1 MRKMNRRPFA
11 GAVLVA
17 CAILA
22 LAAGGCGG
30 GAKVT
35 HIGENMADF
44 EKTVTQADKPVLVDF
59 FKEGCVACAF
69 LESTIDQLAEEY
81 EGRAVI
87 ASFKT
92 YTFLFGTPCKDI
104 NRRCN
109 IGLVPTVIL
118 FVDGKEKKRW
128 IAEYNGDIYRKFLD
142 EVVPPAP
149 AAQPKAEEPAAKEA
163 EAAPA
168 PAKA

>member
-142 EVVPPAP
+142 DWS
-149 AAQPKAEEPAAKEA
+149 KAGWPRDAYRSRPICLKLTT
-163 EAAPA
+163 
-168 PAKA
+168 